1 MLEGSEIC
9 RILPSSDSGSAV
21 KNRDL
26 STRPQF
32 WAYATCGF
40 VAENGVCSEVS
51 DYPRTSE
58 ITTPHRGFW
67 QQCWHPRQHPA
78 VANTSKGRCRKTEQ
92 RAFSVSASRRV
103 SGDCI
108 AENNERVGTRV
119 PLQILARA
127 AYIHFRRVVFHVRQK
142 AHAQPY
148 SSSRFPNE
156 QIAFSIP
163 RRRLP
168 NCLISR

>member
-1 MLEGSEIC
+1 MGI
-9 RILPSSDSGSAV
+9 
-21 KNRDL
+21 RDL
-26 STRPQF
+26 RFCCRKRGVLGGFRLSPHFRNYDSASRVLATMLASSSTSSSRE
-32 WAYATCGF
+32 Y
-40 VAENGVCSEVS
+40 
-51 DYPRTSE
+51 
-58 ITTPHRGFW
+58 I
-67 QQCWHPRQHPA
+67 
-78 VANTSKGRCRKTEQ
+78 KGRCRKTEQ
-92 RAFSVSASRRV
+92 RAFFVSASRRV
-103 SGDCI
+103 RGDCI
-108 AENNERVGTRV
+108 AENNERVGTTV

-168 NCLISR
+168 SCLISR

>member
-1 MLEGSEIC
+1 MPHTSVERFRKCGEKPRPVDQTPVLGI
-9 RILPSSDSGSAV
+9 
-21 KNRDL
+21 RDL
-26 STRPQF
+26 RF
-32 WAYATCGF
+32 C
-40 VAENGVCSEVS
+40 
-51 DYPRTSE
+51 
-58 ITTPHRGFW
+58 
-67 QQCWHPRQHPA
+67 
-78 VANTSKGRCRKTEQ
+78 CRK
-92 RAFSVSASRRV
+92 RSVLGGFRLSPHFRNYDSASRVLATMLASSTTSSSREYIKGPLPENRTTSLLCLAPRRV